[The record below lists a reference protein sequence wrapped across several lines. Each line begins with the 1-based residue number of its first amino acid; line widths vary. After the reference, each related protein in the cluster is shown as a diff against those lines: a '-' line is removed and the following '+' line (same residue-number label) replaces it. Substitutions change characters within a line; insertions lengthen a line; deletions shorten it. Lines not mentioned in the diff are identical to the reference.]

1 MITPGPDVQMELQEE
16 LILAEPGTVIQL
28 EAGLFEFTGGLSLDV
43 DHVTLRGRG
52 MDQTILSFKNQESG
66 AEGLYI
72 TSDYVLVED
81 LAIEDTSGNGLKSH
95 TANHITLRKIRVEW
109 TSGPKETNGAYGI
122 YPVNSE
128 NVLVEECVAIG
139 GSDSGIYVGQSRNV
153 IVRNCTAKYNVA
165 GIEIENCHGADVYN
179 NTATLNTGGILVFDL
194 PDLPQQ
200 RGHDIRLFKNQVYD
214 NNTLNFAPKGNIVAS
229 VPTGTGIMVMA
240 NSNVEVFDN
249 DIKDHGTVNIMVVSY
264 LSTGIK
270 INDPNY
276 YSYPEGV
283 HIHNNRLGDCGS
295 NPLGES
301 TQLMTMILGTPLP
314 DIVWDGVVNPEKL
327 ADGVLP
333 SESRIYI
340 QNNQKEKGAVTFG
353 NLGGL
358 ASLVD
363 PENAQPKRDLVAHAG
378 ALPPVS
384 AVSLQGI
391 NP

>member
-1 MITPGPDVQMELQEE
+1 
-16 LILAEPGTVIQL
+16 
-28 EAGLFEFTGGLSLDV
+28 
-43 DHVTLRGRG
+43 
-52 MDQTILSFKNQESG
+52 
-66 AEGLYI
+66 
-72 TSDYVLVED
+72 
-81 LAIEDTSGNGLKSH
+81 
-95 TANHITLRKIRVEW
+95 
-109 TSGPKETNGAYGI
+109 
-122 YPVNSE
+122 
-128 NVLVEECVAIG
+128 VEECVAIG

-200 RGHDIRLFKNQVYD
+200 RGHDIRLFKNNAYD

-249 DIKDHGTVNIMVVSY
+249 DIKDHDTVNIMVISY

-270 INDPNY
+270 INDPKY
-276 YSYPEGV
+276 YPFPEGV
-283 HIHNNRLGDCGS
+283 HIHNNRFGDCGS
-295 NPLGES
+295 KPLGES
-301 TQLMTMILGTPLP
+301 TRLMTMILGTPLP
-314 DIVWDGVVNPEKL
+314 DIVWDVVVNSEKL
-327 ADGVLP
+327 ADGVFP
-333 SESRIYI
+333 PESRIYI
-340 QNNQKEKGAVTFG
+340 QNNLKEKGAVSFG

-358 ASLVD
+358 ASLAN

-391 NP
+391 NQ